1 MLCSLTLIAC
11 TGEIRVPAGK
21 PSVEPKD
28 PTRPGVV
35 AGEPVVERTTTRRL
49 SRTELRNTLRAVFG
63 ADVPVAVDQLP
74 DDTLTPFDNDV
85 QEQAPSMRLVEAT
98 EAIGIEISEWV
109 VAQPSRLAAIVSCT
123 PDAACFNTV
132 TRRLGKLLL
141 RRPLDTS
148 EVDGLQTLLGHPT
161 ANGTFNGAVKMLI
174 RTLVLHPEFLY
185 RVERGVAGDAQALR
199 PVEVATRL
207 SLLLA
212 GQSPDEALLDA
223 AEAGTLATAE
233 GRRAQAQRLMASA
246 AGLAQQRRF
255 TAMWLGYSKMSLGNL
270 ETQMRAESDALVDRA
285 FAPVADYRTLFS
297 SSDTFVGSELAA
309 HYGLTGATSTT
320 AAWLPYGTADRR
332 GILSHGT
339 FAIAGAKFGD
349 TSPTRRGK
357 FIRERLLCQKI
368 ALPTAN
374 VDVDAPPKTND
385 PNACKID
392 RYAAHRAD
400 PTCASCHAQMDP
412 LGFGLE
418 NLDHLGRYRTH
429 DEGRPECV
437 IAGKGAIDPSAPFT
451 GPKGLADRIAVDAR
465 VDRCLASHLVRFAA
479 GRTAQTG
486 DDDAVKWL
494 AAQLGEGHSMQAL
507 LLAYVMHENFMLR
520 REDP

>member
-11 TGEIRVPAGK
+11 TAEIRTPPGK
-21 PSVEPKD
+21 TPVEG
-28 PTRPGVV
+28 PTPVEVTGS
-35 AGEPVVERTTTRRL
+35 PVVERTTTRRL
-49 SRTELRNTLRAVFG
+49 SRTELRNTLKAVFG
-63 ADVPVAVDQLP
+63 PDVPVAVDQLP

-109 VAQPSRLAAIVSCT
+109 AAQPSRVAALAPCVAN
-123 PDAACFNTV
+123 DAACFEAIAQ
-132 TRRLGKLLL
+132 RLGKRLL
-141 RRPLDTS
+141 RRPLETA
-148 EVDGLQTLLGHPT
+148 ELDGFKTLLDHPT
-161 ANGTFNGAVKMLI
+161 SGGTFTGAVKMLI

-207 SLLLA
+207 SLFLT
-212 GQSPDEALLDA
+212 GQNPDEALLDA
-223 AEAGTLATAE
+223 AATLATAE
-233 GRRAQAQRLMASA
+233 GRKAQAQRLMASP
-246 AGLAQQRRF
+246 AGIAQQRRF
-255 TAMWLGYSKMSLGNL
+255 TAMWLGYSRMSPGNL
-270 ETQMRAESDALVDRA
+270 ETQMRAESDALVDRS
-285 FAPVADYRTLFS
+285 FASAADYRTLFS
-297 SSDTFVGSELAA
+297 SSDTFIGSELAT
-309 HYGLTGATSTT
+309 HYGLTGATSAT

-392 RYAAHRAD
+392 RYAAHRSDA
-400 PTCASCHAQMDP
+400 TCASCHAQMDP

-479 GRTAQTG
+479 GRTTQAG

-494 AAQLGEGHSMQAL
+494 AAQLGEGHSVQAM
-507 LLAYVMHENFMLR
+507 LLAYVTHESFTLR